1 MDKKQMDVLTI
12 QKLPHGGYIVING
25 YIDDP
30 VFASLR
36 LSDCLLYIEEMM
48 TFDDGSKEQ
57 YLTEKCQLDDCGC

>member
-1 MDKKQMDVLTI
+1 MDKKQMDILTI

-25 YIDDP
+25 NDVDP